1 MRRKKEFFTRFG
13 ERLDIPREALPGGFG
28 LSMSG
33 QNEVTVRGCRKILSY
48 GADRISLSLG
58 KVILVVEGEGLLCT
72 VFEAGSVTVQ
82 GVICKLSFDERRGA
96 HEA

>member
-33 QNEVTVRGCRKILSY
+33 QNELTVRGCRKILSY
-48 GADRISLSLG
+48 GADCISLSLG
-58 KVILVVEGEGLLCT
+58 SITLSVEGEGLLCT
-72 VFEAGSVTVQ
+72 VFEAGNVTVQ
-82 GVICKLSFDERRGA
+82 GLVCKIAFEGRQGA